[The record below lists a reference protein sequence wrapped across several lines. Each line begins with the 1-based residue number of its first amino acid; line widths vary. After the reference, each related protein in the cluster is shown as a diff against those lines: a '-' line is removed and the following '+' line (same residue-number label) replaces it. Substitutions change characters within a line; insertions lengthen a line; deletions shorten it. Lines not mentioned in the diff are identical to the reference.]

1 MLQVHEEKGE
11 ESEPEALL
19 QRILKVLYAKQDDN
33 IVVTDEGDLLENLND
48 LNDDNDSVLTMEDLV
63 G

>member
-33 IVVTDEGDLLENLND
+33 IVVTDEGELLENLND